1 MKGKCKS
8 CTMSEIAAKL
18 GISKTAV
25 SLALRNSTRISPKT
39 KSKVRM
45 QAKRMGYAVSPLVST
60 LMSNMRTSK
69 ARDNLETIVLINA
82 NRERNILQKYPI
94 FSKYAEGVKSEAAM
108 LGYSVYEVWLY
119 EPGLSAEKLMRVMH
133 SRGIRGG
140 VVLGNTDSCKLPQ
153 KFAQI
158 WKSFIFVSAGTRT
171 SNPVLDFVSAD
182 KFLIARHATLEVI
195 RSGYR
200 RPALILDKGI
210 DNLVEGRFTGGFLC
224 AQMSLDESD
233 RIPPMLNVKSLISKS
248 GFFDRWLKKYRPD
261 AILSISNA
269 TADKLIES
277 GIKFPENIP
286 MIAFER
292 NIDGKIWKGMDKN
305 YDKVGRLAVDRLF
318 DLLNRPAYFKSAEV
332 STGTIV
338 VPDWEKM
345 R

>member
-119 EPGLSAEKLMRVMH
+119 EPGMSAEKLMRVMH

-140 VVLGNTDSCKLPQ
+140 VELYIRICGHKNQQSGSGFCICRQISYCAPRYFGGYTLGVQASGSD
-153 KFAQI
+153 
-158 WKSFIFVSAGTRT
+158 TRQGHRQ
-171 SNPVLDFVSAD
+171 SRGGKV
-182 KFLIARHATLEVI
+182 
-195 RSGYR
+195 YR
-200 RPALILDKGI
+200 RLFMRT
-210 DNLVEGRFTGGFLC
+210 NEFGRVRQNTAH
-224 AQMSLDESD
+224 AQCEKSD
-233 RIPPMLNVKSLISKS
+233 I
-248 GFFDRWLKKYRPD
+248 
-261 AILSISNA
+261 
-269 TADKLIES
+269 
-277 GIKFPENIP
+277 
-286 MIAFER
+286 
-292 NIDGKIWKGMDKN
+292 
-305 YDKVGRLAVDRLF
+305 KVGLF
-318 DLLNRPAYFKSAEV
+318 
-332 STGTIV
+332 
-338 VPDWEKM
+338 
-345 R
+345 